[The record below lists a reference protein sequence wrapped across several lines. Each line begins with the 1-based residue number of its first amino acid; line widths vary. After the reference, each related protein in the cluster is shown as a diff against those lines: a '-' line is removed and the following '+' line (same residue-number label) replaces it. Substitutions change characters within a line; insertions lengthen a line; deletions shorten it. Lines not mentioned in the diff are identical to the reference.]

1 VQGAKPLK
9 NAHGNT
15 PLHSEA
21 MHCDP
26 TANWPTAAAEAL
38 TTAFPDLI
46 AEVNNSGLTAQQT
59 FEQDIDAEEP
69 AQDKSPAK
77 SSKKGGR
84 RGKGDDDDQYQDNT
98 AAARAGASSLC
109 F

>member
-1 VQGAKPLK
+1 
-9 NAHGNT
+9 
-15 PLHSEA
+15 

-46 AEVNNSGLTAQQT
+46 AVVSNSGLTAQQT

-69 AQDKSPAK
+69 VEDTSAAK

-84 RGKGDDDDQYQDNT
+84 RGKDGDDEQYQDNT
-98 AAARAGASSLC
+98 AAARAGTFQTCSLIGFHRFNVLIC
-109 F
+109 DG